1 MNSLQIAL
9 IGHTKIRAHEVYRTE
24 SHSWIICSTSNTNI
38 LLGTPSD
45 AVDAE
50 NVLDDSLWRGPAHTL
65 PNTVAPS
72 FETCN
77 IQRTYQLD
85 IRIGLSYGNREAKVR
100 IGQWRT
106 VVRECAKRSD
116 HHCTHNFS
124 TR

>member
-1 MNSLQIAL
+1 MQIAL

-24 SHSWIICSTSNTNI
+24 SNSWIICSTSNTNI
-38 LLGTPSD
+38 LLGSPSD
-45 AVDAE
+45 AVDVE
-50 NVLDDSLWRGPAHTL
+50 KVLDDRLWRGPAHTL

-85 IRIGLSYGNREAKVR
+85 IRIGLSYGNRDAKVR

-106 VVRECAKRSD
+106 VVSESVTRSNPNCSYD
-116 HHCTHNFS
+116 FII
-124 TR
+124 R